1 MELKKQLG
9 QHFLKDAGILERL
22 VRLIRPGPA
31 DVIVEVGAG
40 EGALSARLAPPAGRL
55 LAVEVDRDCLERLQ
69 AALASHPNA
78 RVVHGDIL
86 EIDLPALVSGD
97 LEPDSRLR
105 IVGNLPYNLATAII
119 VRMLDLTLPIHDMV
133 FLVQLEVAERIT
145 ASPGSRQYGY
155 FSVRC
160 QHLCSTKMG
169 MRVPP
174 SCFVPRPQ
182 VMSAAVTLTL
192 RDAPRF
198 PELEESTWE
207 VAKAAFAYRRK
218 TLANSFR
225 HDPAVAPVA
234 DVLLSR
240 AGISGSLR
248 AERLSVEDYARLGR
262 LYHELHR
269 SIMIFPGA
277 QPPRP

>member
-9 QHFLKDAGILERL
+9 QHFLKDAGTLDRL
-22 VRLIRPGPA
+22 VRLIQPGPA
-31 DVIVEVGAG
+31 DVVVEVGAG
-40 EGALSARLAPPAGRL
+40 EGALSARLAPLAVRL
-55 LAVEVDRDCLERLQ
+55 LAVEVDPDCLERLQ
-69 AALASHPNA
+69 AALSPYPNA
-78 RVVHGDIL
+78 RVIHADIL
-86 EIDLPALVSGD
+86 QADLPALVSGE
-97 LEPDSRLR
+97 LEPGRRLR

-119 VRMLDLTLPIHDMV
+119 GRMLDLTLPIRDMV

-182 VMSAAVTLTL
+182 VMSAAVTFTP
-192 RDAPRF
+192 RDARRD
-198 PELEESTWE
+198 PELEASIWM

-218 TLANSFR
+218 TLGNSFR
-225 HDPAVAPVA
+225 HHPAVAPVA
-234 DVLLSR
+234 GALLR
-240 AGISGSLR
+240 QAGISGSLR
-248 AERLSVEDYARLGR
+248 AERLSAEDFARLGR
-262 LYHELHR
+262 IYQQL
-269 SIMIFPGA
+269 
-277 QPPRP
+277 RPAH